1 MTVVPI
7 EQCRGCI
14 CIRCLHRAQRQD
26 CRIEIKRQHGEPH
39 QVSGKSGEK
48 DRGRRREARPV
59 FELAALVLEPVIARR
74 AGMKIDLLAGWAQI
88 AGPLHAD
95 YTRPEKIIWPRQR
108 GDDDPYE
115 PGVLVVACDG
125 ARAVLFQHELS
136 QVLERLNIFF
146 GFDAVARIKI
156 VQKPVV
162 QVAAR
167 RRHGLPPIDAASAS
181 RIEAIVQGVD
191 DEKLRKSLAE
201 LGRGVI
207 GRARRS

>member
-1 MTVVPI
+1 LNGKTG
-7 EQCRGCI
+7 ENRGG
-14 CIRCLHRAQRQD
+14 
-26 CRIEIKRQHGEPH
+26 KRQ
-39 QVSGKSGEK
+39 
-48 DRGRRREARPV
+48 ARPV
-59 FELAALVLEPVIARR
+59 SELAALVLEPVIARR
-74 AGMKIDLLAGWAQI
+74 AGMKIDLLAGWSQI
-88 AGPLHAD
+88 AGPMHAD

-146 GFDAVARIKI
+146 GFNAVARIRI

-162 QVAAR
+162 QIAPR
-167 RRHGLPPIDAASAS
+167 RSHGLPPIDAASAR
-181 RIEAIVQGVD
+181 RIEQIVQGVE

-207 GRARRS
+207 GKARRS